1 MDKCQRQRITLT
13 SLRGMLSAGIGVA
26 VTVGAFLAANY
37 FNLDLPT
44 GSEYLAG
51 AAFALVTWF
60 ASKSKFQ
67 LAEECMHMARG
78 AEHRNVKPVQ
88 LGKAKPVRAMVDPN
102 KKPARPADKPKA
114 TGTPA
119 VLNAGSLMDKG
130 RIKVNVEMSEDG
142 STKVIVVRT
151 SGLSGS
157 DFKGNN
163 GLRPR
168 LENISGV
175 KWDFPKNEGGNRIM
189 SGKVVPGANES
200 EIADKLKSTC
210 ERFA

>member
-13 SLRGMLSAGIGVA
+13 TLRGLLSAGIGVA

-37 FNLDLPT
+37 FNLDLPAGT
-44 GSEYLAG
+44 EIISG
-51 AAFALVTWF
+51 AALALVTWF
-60 ASKSKFQ
+60 ATKSKFQ
-67 LAEECMHMARG
+67 FTEECMHMVRG
-78 AEHRNVKPVQ
+78 AEYRNPKPVQ
-88 LGKAKPVRAMVDPN
+88 LGKTKPVRAVVAPN
-102 KKPARPADKPKA
+102 AGKKTADKPK
-114 TGTPA
+114 GTPA
-119 VLNAGSLMDKG
+119 VLTVGNLMDKG
-130 RIKVNVEMSEDG
+130 RVKVNVEMSEDG
-142 STKVIVVRT
+142 STKVVVIRT

-168 LENISGV
+168 LENISGI

-200 EIADKLKSTC
+200 EIADKLRTTC
-210 ERFA
+210 ERFV